1 MEQKISHELISI
13 LAGMAGMGVYVSEF
27 VRGDPAHGEVDH
39 IKIFFP
45 DDDSL
50 TSPYGSIEPGVEEDL
65 SRPYGYDGRA
75 SASLSD
81 EGLRPFVTE
90 LRSHSNELV
99 YLASKR
105 DHG

>member
-1 MEQKISHELISI
+1 MEQKISHELIDV
-13 LAGMAGMGVYVSEF
+13 LAEMAGMGIYVSEF
-27 VRGDPAHGEVDH
+27 VRGDVTHGEVDH

-50 TSPYGSIEPGVEEDL
+50 TSPYGSIEPGVEDDL

-90 LRSHSNELV
+90 LRSHRNELV

-105 DHG
+105 DHA

>member
-1 MEQKISHELISI
+1 MEQKISHELIDV
-13 LAGMAGMGVYVSEF
+13 LAEMAGMGIYVSEF
-27 VRGDPAHGEVDH
+27 VRGEPTHGEVDH

-50 TSPYGSIEPGVEEDL
+50 TSPYGSIEPGVEENL
-65 SRPYGYDGRA
+65 SRPYSYD
-75 SASLSD
+75 S
-81 EGLRPFVTE
+81 ETGLRPFVKE
-90 LRSHSNELV
+90 LRRHRIELV